1 MAQHKDIPSFLFE
14 NQAYELGY
22 RVIVGLDEAGRG
34 PLAGPVVACACYIS
48 PDAKLNGVQDSK
60 LLDPVKRRAL
70 YEMLIQHPLVVY
82 AIGVVEAATIDKIN
96 ILQASMQAMLLAVKN
111 LKVQADYILVDGSY
125 FPKTSLPGLALVRGD
140 QRSLSIAAASIIAKE
155 TRDDMM
161 REYHKQWPV
170 HGFDL
175 HKGYATKEHITA
187 VKAYGVTPIH
197 RLSFEPIRSLIKH

>member
-1 MAQHKDIPSFLFE
+1 MKQHKDIPSILFE

-22 RVIVGLDEAGRG
+22 RVVVGLDEAGRG

-48 PDAKLNGVQDSK
+48 PDAKLEGVQDSK
-60 LLDPVKRRAL
+60 LLDPIKRRTL
-70 YEMLIQHPLVVY
+70 YEMLIQHPKVVY
-82 AIGVVEAATIDKIN
+82 AIGVVDASVIDKTN
-96 ILQASMQAMLLAVKN
+96 ILQASMHAMLLAVKN

-175 HKGYATKEHITA
+175 HKGYATKEHIIA